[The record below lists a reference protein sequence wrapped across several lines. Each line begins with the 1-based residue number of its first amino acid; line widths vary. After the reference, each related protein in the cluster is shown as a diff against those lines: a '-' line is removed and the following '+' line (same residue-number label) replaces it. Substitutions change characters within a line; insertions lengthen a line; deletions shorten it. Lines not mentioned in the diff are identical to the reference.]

1 LWCDQMMMSPMLSPI
16 RADTIDDVSSPE
28 HGGVA
33 ALVEVEVASLDDA
46 IGTISSG
53 DDEMDRRLT
62 QQVISAPVT
71 LTWPS
76 PNGRIARS
84 ISEQIDSS
92 PAAREFEDEML
103 RHDDERKEATEV
115 AAAVCIQA
123 LFRGTR
129 ARAHAQQM
137 RRERET
143 ERAREQLPQARST
156 RRQLQFDDRAPMDD
170 GGVPRVTQARQN
182 SFADSLRCCRNCGGA
197 KLLALWLQVLLTLVL
212 LIVQYHSATEV
223 GLCVPMLCVHS

>member
-1 LWCDQMMMSPMLSPI
+1 MWHAGWRAIVARSQMMMSPMLSPI

-115 AAAVCIQA
+115 AAVCIQA

-143 ERAREQLPQARST
+143 ERAREQLPQARLT

-182 SFADSLRCCRNCGGA
+182 SF
-197 KLLALWLQVLLTLVL
+197 ALWLQVLLTLVL